1 MMNKVKEG
9 WIRPVTGLLLLT
21 GVVVL
26 VSWIA
31 DIYGW
36 QVMDTV
42 SGEWVRVQSLLCAEG
57 IRWWLRST
65 VDNFSRYAIPD
76 AVIVLSLGVGLA
88 LHALSGYKPRSHKS
102 RRALTGASLVL
113 ALYSLLILCATF
125 SSWGILRGANGGLL
139 RSPFMEG
146 LPFLLSVGFGLT
158 GFVYGVVS
166 GRYRR
171 EQDVMA
177 GLLYLM
183 PYVGIYFVWT
193 FFASQLLACLDYTRL
208 DQYVWLLFR

>member
-1 MMNKVKEG
+1 MMNKVKG
-9 WIRPVTGLLLLT
+9 GGIRPVTGLLLLT
-21 GVVVL
+21 GIVVL
-26 VSWIA
+26 VSWVA

-36 QVMDTV
+36 QVSDTA
-42 SGEWVRVQSLLCAEG
+42 SGEWVRVQSLLSAEG

-65 VDNFSRYAIPD
+65 VDNFRRYAVPE

-88 LHALSGYKPRSHKS
+88 LHALSGYKPRSRKN

-158 GFVYGVVS
+158 GLVYGFLS

-177 GLLYLM
+177 GFLCLM
-183 PYVGIYFVWT
+183 PYVGVYFVWT
-193 FFASQLLACLDYTRL
+193 FFAAQLLACLDYTRL